1 MEKIK
6 VEEFEFYKKRI
17 LEIVSELESEE
28 EEVSEEREKELNV
41 EYEDILK
48 NMLGHDLSDIPAS
61 MWEGMH
67 IFDTD
72 DFEPNFEGTNAN
84 LDFSLFLK
92 FELPRRNG
100 FGDPPKL
107 PSFKGCKLENFPFEK
122 AMYTPEMFDE
132 EFVKENEERF
142 LSQDVPEEIKTR
154 FYEGKLTFADL
165 ESNQEVK
172 EKFVTNQL
180 VYAVREIY
188 ELVP

>member
-72 DFEPNFEGTNAN
+72 DFEKAIEKINNDKPIGAAIYTDEAELGYKFINRIHSKNVFVNTSFAELDTKIEDPANVLYMMKKIMYPN
-84 LDFSLFLK
+84 
-92 FELPRRNG
+92 
-100 FGDPPKL
+100 
-107 PSFKGCKLENFPFEK
+107 
-122 AMYTPEMFDE
+122 
-132 EFVKENEERF
+132 
-142 LSQDVPEEIKTR
+142 
-154 FYEGKLTFADL
+154 
-165 ESNQEVK
+165 
-172 EKFVTNQL
+172 
-180 VYAVREIY
+180 
-188 ELVP
+188 